1 MTNEHMKAELAGIIG
16 EAQQQLRV
24 IAEIQR
30 DRAELTGTASVRKNR
45 VTVSV
50 NADGTVIETKFGAG
64 IEDLSYSEIAR
75 AVTEAAQ
82 QASKNLAQR
91 HRELTAPL
99 RERRARLP
107 KLTDLIEDMP
117 DVRLPTAPEPS
128 LAPPDSPERTAA
140 YGADEFR
147 FADAETYPVEPERRV
162 TDSSW

>member
-1 MTNEHMKAELAGIIG
+1 MTNDHMQSELAGILG
-16 EAQQQLRV
+16 EAKQQLRV
-24 IAEIQR
+24 IARIQR

-50 NADGTVIETKFGAG
+50 NADGTVVETKFGAG
-64 IEDLSYSEIAR
+64 IEDLSYPEIAR

-82 QASKNLAQR
+82 QAAEELADK

-99 RERRARLP
+99 QQRRAKLP
-107 KLTDLIEDMP
+107 TLTDLIEDMP

-128 LAPPDSPERTAA
+128 LAPPDSPERGVG
-140 YGADEFR
+140 YGADELR
-147 FADAETYPVEPERRV
+147 FEDAESYPAAPERRI

>member
-1 MTNEHMKAELAGIIG
+1 MTNEHMQAELVGILG
-16 EAQQQLRV
+16 EAKEQLRV

-30 DRAELTGTASVRKNR
+30 DRAELTGTASARKNR

-50 NADGTVIETKFGAG
+50 NADGAVIETKFGAG

-82 QASKNLAQR
+82 QASKDLADK
-91 HRELTAPL
+91 HRVLMAPL
-99 RERRARLP
+99 RERRAKLP
-107 KLTDLIEDMP
+107 KLTDLIEGMP

-128 LAPPDSPERTAA
+128 LAPPDSSQRTAD
-140 YGADEFR
+140 YGEDELR
-147 FADAETYPVEPERRV
+147 FEDAETYPVEPERRI